1 MTAPQPLLAVAGLA
15 GRLTSSIQTCWP
27 FIIAVALRRT
37 RRPGPAWPPAGAAG
51 DQKPRRSLT
60 MIAVTR
66 PGVIT
71 LLMMRMLFTPLG
83 TP

>member
-1 MTAPQPLLAVAGLA
+1 MSRSVRMPRSIRLTQQADTVAGCEYCLA
-15 GRLTSSIQTCWP
+15 ADC
-27 FIIAVALRRT
+27 
-37 RRPGPAWPPAGAAG
+37 

-60 MIAVTR
+60 MIAVIR

-71 LLMMRMLFTPLG
+71 LLMTRMLFTPLG

>member
-1 MTAPQPLLAVAGLA
+1 
-15 GRLTSSIQTCWP
+15 
-27 FIIAVALRRT
+27 
-37 RRPGPAWPPAGAAG
+37 
-51 DQKPRRSLT
+51 LT
-60 MIAVTR
+60 MIAVIR